1 MVFSI
6 FRFCITLSVPE
17 KLIFEIPLIP
27 QTSNIN
33 LRITSVKSITLDTIK
48 ILIKYSLKNIL
59 VKKINVLL
67 PFWRYSCSKKDL
79 NINRPVGTGSKRV
92 KTLRVTKIGKIR
104 KVSKLHRKYPSAEIN
119 ILSILAWDSWRTE
132 IELFP

>member
-6 FRFCITLSVPE
+6 FRFCITLSVRE

-33 LRITSVKSITLDTIK
+33 LRITSVKSISLDTIR
-48 ILIKYSLKNIL
+48 ILI
-59 VKKINVLL
+59 
-67 PFWRYSCSKKDL
+67 RYSCSKKDL
-79 NINRPVGTGSKRV
+79 YINRPVGTGSKRV

-104 KVSKLHRKYPSAEIN
+104 KVSKLHRK
-119 ILSILAWDSWRTE
+119 
-132 IELFP
+132 